1 MTKAIRIEKTGGPE
15 VLRFEEVQLAALKP
29 GEVRVR
35 HTAVGVNFIDIYHRS
50 GLYKLPLPSGV
61 GLEAAGVVEGVG
73 AGVTRFREGD
83 RIAYASGPIGAYSEA
98 ANVVA
103 DRAVKIPEGVSD
115 DIAAAILL
123 KGLTAH
129 YLLRRTYKVK
139 QGDTILFH
147 AAAGGVGMIAVQWA
161 KSLGATVIGTVG
173 SDKKVAL
180 AERLGCAHVIVTSRE
195 NVANRVREITGGKG
209 VPVAYDSIGRDT
221 FMATIDSIAPL
232 GLFVSFGNASGPVP
246 PFDAS
251 ILAQKG
257 SLYFTRPTLANYVTT
272 PDELDVAAG
281 ELFDLVARAVVR
293 KNEPKRFALSQAAE
307 AHRALESRQTTGSLV
322 LIPDGV

>member
-1 MTKAIRIEKTGGPE
+1 MTKAIRIGKTGGPE
-15 VLRFEEVQLAALKP
+15 VLNFEPIQLSPPKS

-35 HTAVGVNFIDIYHRS
+35 HTAVGVNFIDIYHRT
-50 GLYKLPLPSGV
+50 GLYKLPLPSGL
-61 GLEAAGVVEGVG
+61 GLEAAGVVEDVG

-103 DRAVKIPEGVSD
+103 DRAVKIPDGVSD

-173 SDKKVAL
+173 NDKKVAL
-180 AERLGCAHVIVTSRE
+180 AERLGCQHVIVTSRE
-195 NVANRVREITGGKG
+195 NVASRVREITGGKG
-209 VPVAYDSIGRDT
+209 VAVAYDSIGRDT
-221 FMATIDSIAPL
+221 FMGTIDSIAPL

-257 SLYFTRPTLANYVTT
+257 SLYFTRPTLTNYVTT
-272 PDELDVAAG
+272 PSELDVAAG
-281 ELFDLVARAVVR
+281 ELFDLVARGVVR
-293 KNEPKRFALSQAAE
+293 KNEPKRFALSEAAD

-322 LIPDGV
+322 LIPNAT